1 MQVILLKVYKKTIIN
16 IKINKTLYLI
26 LLGEISLCLDTTA
39 YFPENP
45 DLKEDCDAVSKS
57 YDCSV

>member
-1 MQVILLKVYKKTIIN
+1 MIN
-16 IKINKTLYLI
+16 FKINKILYLI

-45 DLKEDCDAVSKS
+45 DLKEDWDAVSKS
-57 YDCSV
+57 FDCSV

>member
-1 MQVILLKVYKKTIIN
+1 MIN
-16 IKINKTLYLI
+16 ININKILYFI
-26 LLGEISLCLDTTA
+26 LLGEISLCLDTTG

-57 YDCSV
+57 FDCSV